1 MRFIIRDEGG
11 VKLVVVDTLEE
22 VIDYLLK
29 VLKENKMELR
39 VGL

>member
-1 MRFIIRDEGG
+1 MKFIMRDGDG
-11 VKLVVVDTLEE
+11 VKLAVVDTLEE

-29 VLKENKMELR
+29 VLKENKLEIS

>member
-29 VLKENKMELR
+29 VLKENKLEIS

>member
-1 MRFIIRDEGG
+1 MKFIMRDGDG
-11 VKLVVVDTLEE
+11 VKLAVADTLEE

-29 VLKENKMELR
+29 VLKENKLEIS